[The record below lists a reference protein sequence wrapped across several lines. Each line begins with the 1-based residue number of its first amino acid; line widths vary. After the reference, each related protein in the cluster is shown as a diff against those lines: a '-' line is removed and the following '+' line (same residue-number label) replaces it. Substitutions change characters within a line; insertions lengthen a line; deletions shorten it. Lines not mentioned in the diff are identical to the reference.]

1 MTSRLKCESDTLR
14 RMDITVHEGASLYLD
29 YTLTYS
35 QNWSDSSKRGNPI
48 ASADTTKVFF
58 YVKRKLTDSTFL
70 LQLTSAD
77 SSQIAWTSATA
88 GTLRVKLGANT
99 AGITG
104 SAFYEL
110 RIKMS
115 DGRYI
120 TTDSGKITFNESLVD
135 QAS

>member
-1 MTSRLKCESDTLR
+1 
-14 RMDITVHEGASLYLD
+14 MDISVHEGASLYLD

-35 QNWSDSSKRGNPI
+35 QGWSDSSKRGTPI
-48 ASADTTKVFF
+48 PSADVTKVFF
-58 YVKRKLTDSTFL
+58 YVKRKLTDTTFL
-70 LQLTSAD
+70 LQLSSAD

-99 AGITG
+99 AGLAG
-104 SAFYEL
+104 NAFYEL
-110 RIKMS
+110 RLKMS

-120 TTDSGKITFNESLVD
+120 TADDGRITFKESVVD